1 MAKTLSNREKFRTIF
16 LSSLGGGLEFY
27 DFVIFAIF
35 AAILGKNFFP
45 AYSPIARLIGTYAVF
60 AIGYLIRPIGGVLF
74 SHFGDKYGRK
84 KSFSVSISVM
94 AISTLLMSL
103 VPSYEQG
110 GLFCTIFFVFLRLLQ
125 GISIGGEIPGAITFL
140 SEHIRERPG
149 AACGIIIWFL
159 NLGILMADGMYA
171 LLHMLFNDHQM
182 YLFGWRIA
190 FLFGG
195 MLAVVSFYLRQ
206 NLKETPQFL
215 ENNVHHQ
222 VPFIAVLKQYPGRVV
237 SGFFITGLTAA
248 IVSLYFLYLTPYMQ
262 DVLHMD
268 DGMTTYY
275 SLYHLLIFIMFSP
288 FFSVISDYT
297 GRRILLIIASVL
309 VFFTA
314 PFFFYLLKLNQ
325 HLYWLFTINAIIVS
339 IYTGSFP
346 CLMSEIFPV
355 DVRFS
360 GVALSYNLGFA
371 IFGGLTPLIS
381 SVIIHQTHLY
391 WTPAI
396 ILIIASLFAFITLLF
411 VKTEAL

>member
-1 MAKTLSNREKFRTIF
+1 MAKALTRREKFRTIF

-60 AIGYLIRPIGGVLF
+60 AIGYLVRPLGGILF

-94 AISTLLMSL
+94 AISTLLMSM
-103 VPSYEQG
+103 VPSYEHG
-110 GLFCTIFFVFLRLLQ
+110 GITCTIIFVLLRLVQ
-125 GISIGGEIPGAITFL
+125 GMSIGGEIPGAITFL
-140 SEHIRERPG
+140 SEHIRESPG

-159 NLGILMADGMYA
+159 DLGILLADGVYA
-171 LLHMLFNDHQM
+171 LLHVLFSDEQMLS
-182 YLFGWRIA
+182 FGWRIA

-195 MLAVVSFYLRQ
+195 LLAIVSFYLRQ

-215 ENNVHHQ
+215 EKEIHHK
-222 VPFIAVLKQYPGRVV
+222 VPFVAVLKHYPGRVI
-237 SGFFITGLTAA
+237 SGFFITGLTGA

-262 DVLHMD
+262 DVLYMD
-268 DGMTTYY
+268 DGLATYY
-275 SLYHLLIFIMFSP
+275 SLYHLLIFTMFSP
-288 FFSVISDYT
+288 LFSALSDYT
-297 GRRILLIIASVL
+297 GRRVLLLIGSLLVL
-309 VFFTA
+309 LTA
-314 PFFFYLLKLNQ
+314 PFFFFILKADT
-325 HLYWLFTINAIIVS
+325 HPFWLFTINGILVS
-339 IYTGSFP
+339 LYTGTFP

-371 IFGGLTPLIS
+371 VFGGLTPLVS
-381 SVIIHQTHLY
+381 SIIIQQTHLF
-391 WTPAI
+391 WTPAV
-396 ILIIASLFAFITLLF
+396 ILIIASMLAFVSLLF
-411 VKTEAL
+411 VKTETL

>member
-1 MAKTLSNREKFRTIF
+1 MAKALTRSEKFRTIF

-45 AYSPIARLIGTYAVF
+45 VYSPIARLIGTYAVF
-60 AIGYLIRPIGGVLF
+60 AIGYLVRPLGGILF

-94 AISTLLMSL
+94 AISTLLMSM
-103 VPSYEQG
+103 VPSYAQG
-110 GLFCTIFFVFLRLLQ
+110 GITCTIVFVFLRLLQ

-140 SEHIRERPG
+140 SEHIKERPG
-149 AACGIIIWFL
+149 AACGIIVWFL
-159 NLGILMADGMYA
+159 NIGILLADGMYA
-171 LLHMLFNDHQM
+171 LLHIFFDDGQM
-182 YLFGWRIA
+182 TQFGWRIA

-195 MLAVVSFYLRQ
+195 MLAIVSFYLRQ

-215 ENNVHHQ
+215 EKEIHHK
-222 VPFIAVLKQYPGRVV
+222 VPFVAVLKNYPGRLI

-248 IVSLYFLYLTPYMQ
+248 IISLYFLYLTSYMQ

-268 DGMTTYY
+268 DGLTTYY
-275 SLYHLLIFIMFSP
+275 SLYHLLFLIMFSP
-288 FFSVISDYT
+288 FFSFISDYT
-297 GRRILLIIASVL
+297 GRRILLLIGSVL
-309 VFFTA
+309 VLITS
-314 PFFFYLLKLNQ
+314 PFFFIILKSNQ
-325 HLYWLFTINAIIVS
+325 HLFWLFTINGPLVS
-339 IYTGSFP
+339 LYTGTFP
-346 CLMSEIFPV
+346 CLMSELFPV

-381 SVIIHQTHLY
+381 SIIIQQTNFY
-391 WTPAI
+391 WAPAM
-396 ILIIASLFAFITLLF
+396 ILVFAAILAFASLCF
-411 VKTEAL
+411 VQTEKL